1 MLFETVKTI
10 NDNREIRRLKT
21 SVILLVGLS
30 FIPLGIYL
38 IIEFEML
45 IGLALI
51 ILLSPCF
58 LLYPIIRFFVFGGK
72 DSVAAVVTTVVVEE
86 VIKSKIK
93 DAGKK
98 SQNKK
103 RY

>member
-21 SVILLVGLS
+21 SVILFVGLS
-30 FIPLGIYL
+30 FIPIGIYL
-38 IIEFEML
+38 FIEFEML
-45 IGLALI
+45 IGAALI

-72 DSVAAVVTTVVVEE
+72 DSVVAVVTMAVVEE
-86 VIKSKIK
+86 VVKSKIK
-93 DAGKK
+93 DTSKK
-98 SQNKK
+98 SGK
-103 RY
+103 